1 MSTLKRVQQE
11 QVEWVRHNFGN
22 RPAWYPILGCM
33 EELGELA
40 HSFLKREQGIKGS
53 HEQHTADIRDA
64 LADVVIFL
72 CDVASSQGVD
82 LDAALAETWAMVRQ
96 RDFKANPTTGGD
108 HDHENG
114 VGDIRR

>member
-11 QVEWVRHNFGN
+11 QVAWVAHNFGD
-22 RPAWYPILGCM
+22 RPQWMPILGCM

-40 HSFLKREQGIKGS
+40 HSFLKREQGIKGT

-72 CDVASSQGVD
+72 CDVASSQGID
-82 LDAALAETWAMVRQ
+82 LDAALAETWAIVRQ
-96 RDFKANPTTGGD
+96 RDFKADAMTGGE
-108 HDHENG
+108 HNHEGG
-114 VGDIRR
+114 VGDVRR